1 MKHDPKVPA
10 ALPPG
15 HYWATCR
22 ERTPM
27 QALAHDH
34 TVLFPQAR
42 CVSDGKRVVFY
53 RDGNEIWACNALYA
67 AVNFDI
73 QPA

>member
-1 MKHDPKVPA
+1 MRHDPKPNA
-10 ALPPG
+10 ALAPG

-27 QALAHDH
+27 QAVANDH
-34 TVLFPQAR
+34 AAIFPQAR
-42 CVSDGKRVVFY
+42 CLSDGKRAVFY
-53 RDGNEIWACNALYA
+53 RDGKEIWTCSAAYA
-67 AVNFDI
+67 AVHFNI